1 MSSLRMRISQGKPCY
16 QLRFRH
22 NGKQTSETFEDPTA
36 AARWQEILDAVGP
49 DEFLRLLDS
58 ERGAKGTGAP
68 PLSVA
73 GEEYITNLT
82 GIENGTRKRYRAFM
96 RNDVLP
102 FFGDIP
108 SSALGELGVARW
120 VNWLQLEV
128 GNSAKTIANKHG
140 FLFAL
145 CASLVKKSILTTN
158 PCTDTQLPEITAAEM
173 CFLDA
178 DEFAALWQ
186 EIPERWRLLVK
197 FMVAAGT
204 RWGETTALR
213 VGDVNPVQ
221 NTVHVHRA
229 WKYTGGKRILGAP
242 KTKRSNRYLN
252 LDAGLV
258 AELPLDG
265 RKRSEFLFVND
276 NGDPIQI
283 TSFYK
288 GVWVPTLD
296 TIHRDARDPLHG
308 KRPRIHDL
316 RHTCASW
323 MLIGGAPPHVVQAHL
338 GHESIT
344 TTVDRYGHFDRRSAT
359 AAAAMVAAKL
369 PGASAPAPGG
379 PAPDEP
385 KPVTR
390 FRFPGLIEART
401 LAAWLTERIDVH
413 VEYERVASTGER
425 GQWQDWM
432 FSWRDGPTDDEVR
445 ELISEVVESSPYGGA
460 ADIRL
465 LRVRTLFRV
474 K

>member
-1 MSSLRMRISQGKPCY
+1 MRTSQGKPCY

-22 NGKQTSETFEDPTA
+22 HGKQTSETFEDATA

-49 DEFLRLLDS
+49 DEFLKLLDG

-73 GEEYITNLT
+73 GEEYIAHLT
-82 GIENGTRKRYRAFM
+82 GIEEGTRKRYRAFM
-96 RNDVLP
+96 RNDLLP

-108 SSALGELGVARW
+108 SSALGELGVSRW

-140 FLFAL
+140 FAFAF

-158 PCTDTQLPEITAAEM
+158 PCTDTQLPETTAAEM

-178 DEFAALWQ
+178 DEFAALYR

-221 NTVHVHRA
+221 CTVHVHRA

-258 AELPLDG
+258 AELPLAG

-276 NGDPIQI
+276 DGNPIQI
-283 TSFYK
+283 SSFYK

-296 TIHRDARDPLHG
+296 AIHHDARDPLHG

-323 MLIGGAPPHVVQAHL
+323 MLIGGAVPHVVQAHL

-359 AAAAMVAAKL
+359 AAAAMVAANL
-369 PGASAPAPGG
+369 PGAIAADVPAG
-379 PAPDEP
+379 PSPDEP
-385 KPVTR
+385 STGAR
-390 FRFPGLIEART
+390 FRFPGPFDVRALSVWLSDRIGRT
-401 LAAWLTERIDVH
+401 
-413 VEYERVASTGER
+413 VEFERVAQNGER
-425 GQWQDWM
+425 CEWQDWKLY
-432 FSWRDGPTDDEVR
+432 WWDGPTDDEVR
-445 ELISEVVESSPYGGA
+445 ELLSEVVEASEHGGA
-460 ADIRL
+460 ADIKLSRL
-465 LRVRTLFRV
+465 RTLFRV